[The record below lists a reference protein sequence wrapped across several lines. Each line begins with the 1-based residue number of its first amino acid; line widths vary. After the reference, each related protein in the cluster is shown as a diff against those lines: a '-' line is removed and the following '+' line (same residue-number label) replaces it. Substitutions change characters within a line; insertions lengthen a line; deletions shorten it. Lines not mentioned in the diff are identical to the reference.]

1 MGAAAGGKARRERA
15 ARGAAVL
22 SADARSFPG
31 PAGGGAAS
39 NLVPA
44 AASAAAGALE
54 LAGLGGVAGVGLGGA
69 VGHAGGAAE
78 VLVHLAR
85 LERPAEE
92 HAVGA
97 GRRAKGELVKGDDLA
112 AGGDDAGAGGVG
124 GAEGGYGELQVDAVE
139 QADIVGDGAHN
150 DSNLAG
156 LAIHLLG
163 ELSDGDWGP
172 IGAAHEQALEDNRI
186 EFTFSAASQESIKLW
201 K

>member
-1 MGAAAGGKARRERA
+1 M
-15 ARGAAVL
+15 
-22 SADARSFPG
+22 
-31 PAGGGAAS
+31 
-39 NLVPA
+39 
-44 AASAAAGALE
+44 
-54 LAGLGGVAGVGLGGA
+54 
-69 VGHAGGAAE
+69 GHAGGAAE

-97 GRRAKGELVKGDDLA
+97 GRRAEGELVKGDDLA

-156 LAIHLLG
+156 LAIHRLG
-163 ELSDGDWGP
+163 ELSDGDY
-172 IGAAHEQALEDNRI
+172 NRI
-186 EFTFSAASQESIKLW
+186 EFTFSDASQESIKLW

>member
-1 MGAAAGGKARRERA
+1 M
-15 ARGAAVL
+15 
-22 SADARSFPG
+22 
-31 PAGGGAAS
+31 
-39 NLVPA
+39 
-44 AASAAAGALE
+44 
-54 LAGLGGVAGVGLGGA
+54 
-69 VGHAGGAAE
+69 GHAGGAAE

-97 GRRAKGELVKGDDLA
+97 GRRAEGELVKGDDLA